1 MVLVKTSSVYH
12 HAPPAVGAQMVEA
25 ILLDH
30 KEILPC
36 AAFAGVVGPGAR
48 TGGCDGGCL
57 NRVPP
62 CTGMT

>member
-12 HAPPAVGAQMVEA
+12 HAPPAVGAQMVET

-36 AAFAGVVGPGAR
+36 AAFAGVVGPGAI
-48 TGGCDGGCL
+48 TGGCDGGGL
-57 NRVPP
+57 NWVTA